1 MACNYLEFDI
11 SSIDLADATGNSNV
25 PPYVDGVVYGIY
37 NDCSGNTV
45 TQQYSSAGIFS
56 ATTCF
61 DTLSLTTLT
70 YYKNDAQYFATY
82 SSFVNTGT
90 PCAPV
95 PDPTPSDTP
104 ASTPAVTPTPT
115 QIYWYYQGIRC
126 GGSEVESFRSTS
138 PLSVGSITI
147 YGYCAACGGTNQCF
161 DNIIEI
167 FVPTTNDLIGVYDD
181 CTCTVAPT
189 PTPTSTYVEYTIT
202 SFGYATTNEAC
213 ASLNPGVTVYAD
225 IANNVPIVGMTFYDD
240 TSLTIP
246 YNGGSL
252 SQYYLLTRG
261 ATTWAAQVNTS
272 GVLTDYVLCS
282 VLTTPTPTP
291 NSTPPVTP
299 TPTPIC
305 SVVSFNGFS
314 GLTLNDACAQL
325 YPITIYYCGSLG
337 VGTDLYADSLLIYPV
352 NTPGYYNDPNNSQVY
367 HVGLPSVQN
376 GRVTDIQYCL
386 LPTPTQTQTQTQ
398 TQTPTTTSLY
408 VEYQIT
414 SFGYGDANLACAALD
429 ATGPVYASPIYNV
442 PMVGMVFYDDTNLT
456 IPHNG
461 GGTGQY
467 FLLVQGATTWAAQ
480 VNTIGELTNYSA
492 CATLPSPTQTQTQ
505 TPTPSVTIGASPTQ
519 TETPT
524 QTPTETPTQTPTETM
539 TPTPTETMTPTPSIT
554 ASPTETMTPTPSIT
568 ASPTETMTP
577 TPNPTSTPTPSI
589 TSSPTPTPGFS
600 VQFVDCSNSSNIFR
614 FNDPAIP
621 STTGV
626 TYYITG
632 STSFDGC
639 ATTVVNDG
647 SGPQYDGAGVSFLMT
662 GAGCGDPIC
671 PRSSNKAALLTRCS
685 DGQVFYFNVEE
696 DTAFIGAAY
705 VYSGVCYSFVE
716 FSGPGGDNIGSPL
729 YQNCFDCLSQP
740 TPTPTPYPTPTN
752 TPTVSSTPPACIYS
766 SFCLSSP
773 LSSVINY
780 NGNYDEVGFYN
791 GKPYYVGDGTTTGYI
806 YYVTGSTEYWCLSN
820 SLGGTCI
827 LQGATP
833 CYSQCP
839 DILAN
844 GFTSGICPT
853 PTPTP
858 INCNTFDFNAYF
870 DCDWEPLPT
879 PTPSVAC
886 DDVNFDISSFGV
898 TPTPSP
904 TGIIC
909 DGNAVIFSM
918 SGYTPAV
925 TPTIP
930 LTPTVTITR
939 TVDVAGQA
947 TFNMLDETFNCVSV
961 KVLTNCNTGMELYT
975 SSNLSYDGIT
985 VVTGMTFFA
994 LINNENVCVTY
1005 TRDDS
1010 NFSSNSIV
1018 NQIFQIYS
1026 NCANCSNVPTP
1037 TPSVTTTPT
1046 QTPSATAGLTPTA
1059 TSTPPVT
1066 PTQTKT
1072 QTPTPSP
1079 TSTLGSTPTQT
1090 PSNSPTA
1097 TPPVTQTQT
1106 QTASNTP
1113 TPSITKSPTPTPV
1126 WVYVYQSCQQIQ
1138 FGKFTSVAQV
1148 IQTQQVSFTVVVG
1161 ESFKDDQGNCWV
1173 YNGRFESDYIAPPT
1187 MTPITFQGDYFANAP
1202 TTVYTSCDDCLTP
1215 VFTPQQ
1221 TVISAGGS
1229 MEPCV
1234 GGTGINDYMGASVI
1248 LDTPVTVDTVI
1259 TVVVYYQYGNSY
1271 ITCKETLSNNNQTS
1285 FDILVPAGEAF
1296 GRVDA
1301 CTQGQ
1306 YFSTGANICGACV
1319 SGSNNPNINF
1329 GTYAC

>member
-1 MACNYLEFDI
+1 
-11 SSIDLADATGNSNV
+11 
-25 PPYVDGVVYGIY
+25 
-37 NDCSGNTV
+37 
-45 TQQYSSAGIFS
+45 
-56 ATTCF
+56 
-61 DTLSLTTLT
+61 
-70 YYKNDAQYFATY
+70 
-82 SSFVNTGT
+82 
-90 PCAPV
+90 
-95 PDPTPSDTP
+95 
-104 ASTPAVTPTPT
+104 
-115 QIYWYYQGIRC
+115 
-126 GGSEVESFRSTS
+126 
-138 PLSVGSITI
+138 
-147 YGYCAACGGTNQCF
+147 
-161 DNIIEI
+161 
-167 FVPTTNDLIGVYDD
+167 
-181 CTCTVAPT
+181 
-189 PTPTSTYVEYTIT
+189 
-202 SFGYATTNEAC
+202 
-213 ASLNPGVTVYAD
+213 
-225 IANNVPIVGMTFYDD
+225 
-240 TSLTIP
+240 
-246 YNGGSL
+246 
-252 SQYYLLTRG
+252 
-261 ATTWAAQVNTS
+261 
-272 GVLTDYVLCS
+272 
-282 VLTTPTPTP
+282 
-291 NSTPPVTP
+291 
-299 TPTPIC
+299 
-305 SVVSFNGFS
+305 
-314 GLTLNDACAQL
+314 
-325 YPITIYYCGSLG
+325 
-337 VGTDLYADSLLIYPV
+337 
-352 NTPGYYNDPNNSQVY
+352 
-367 HVGLPSVQN
+367 
-376 GRVTDIQYCL
+376 
-386 LPTPTQTQTQTQ
+386 
-398 TQTPTTTSLY
+398 
-408 VEYQIT
+408 
-414 SFGYGDANLACAALD
+414 
-429 ATGPVYASPIYNV
+429 
-442 PMVGMVFYDDTNLT
+442 
-456 IPHNG
+456 
-461 GGTGQY
+461 
-467 FLLVQGATTWAAQ
+467 
-480 VNTIGELTNYSA
+480 
-492 CATLPSPTQTQTQ
+492 
-505 TPTPSVTIGASPTQ
+505 
-519 TETPT
+519 
-524 QTPTETPTQTPTETM
+524 
-539 TPTPTETMTPTPSIT
+539 
-554 ASPTETMTPTPSIT
+554 
-568 ASPTETMTP
+568 
-577 TPNPTSTPTPSI
+577 
-589 TSSPTPTPGFS
+589 
-600 VQFVDCSNSSNIFR
+600 
-614 FNDPAIP
+614 
-621 STTGV
+621 
-626 TYYITG
+626 
-632 STSFDGC
+632 
-639 ATTVVNDG
+639 
-647 SGPQYDGAGVSFLMT
+647 MT

-671 PRSSNKAALLTRCS
+671 PRSSNRAALLTRCS
-685 DGQVFYFNVEE
+685 DGEVFYFNVEE

-705 VYSGVCYSFVE
+705 VYDGVCYSFVE

-729 YQNCFDCLSQP
+729 YQNCFDCLAQP

-766 SFCLSSP
+766 TFCLSST

-791 GKPYYVGDGTTTGYI
+791 GKPYYVGDGATTGYI

-886 DDVNFDISSFGV
+886 DDVNFDISYFGV

-930 LTPTVTITR
+930 LTPTVTLTR

-961 KVLTNCNTGMELYT
+961 KVLTNCNTGGELYT
-975 SSNLSYDGIT
+975 SSNLSYSGIT

-1059 TSTPPVT
+1059 TATPPVT

-1090 PSNSPTA
+1090 PSNTPTE
-1097 TPPVTQTQT
+1097 TPPVTPTQT

-1126 WVYVYQSCQQIQ
+1126 WVYVYQSCQQIL
-1138 FGKFTSVAQV
+1138 FGKFTSFAQV
-1148 IQTQQVSFTVVVG
+1148 IQTQQVSFTVVPE
-1161 ESFKDDQGNCWV
+1161 ESFKDDQGNCWT
-1173 YNGRFESDYIAPPT
+1173 YNGRFEVGYIAPPT
-1187 MTPITFQGDYFANAP
+1187 MTPITFQGDYFANAA

-1215 VFTPQQ
+1215 VVTPQQ

-1234 GGTGINDYMGASVI
+1234 GGTGINDYMGATVI
-1248 LDTPVTVDTVI
+1248 LDIPVTVDTVI

-1271 ITCKETLSNNNQTS
+1271 IPCNNTLTSNNQTS
-1285 FDILVPAGEAF
+1285 FDILVPAGESF

-1319 SGSNNPNINF
+1319 SGSDNPNINF

>member
-1 MACNYLEFDI
+1 MDYQLGSGTYNYCACGL
-11 SSIDLADATGNSNV
+11 SS
-25 PPYVDGVVYGIY
+25 
-37 NDCSGNTV
+37 
-45 TQQYSSAGIFS
+45 
-56 ATTCF
+56 
-61 DTLSLTTLT
+61 TLS
-70 YYKNDAQYFATY
+70 YWKNNTQYVA
-82 SSFVNTGT
+82 S
-90 PCAPV
+90 
-95 PDPTPSDTP
+95 
-104 ASTPAVTPTPT
+104 ASTANVVGPCTISPTPTP
-115 QIYWYYQGIRC
+115 
-126 GGSEVESFRSTS
+126 
-138 PLSVGSITI
+138 
-147 YGYCAACGGTNQCF
+147 N
-161 DNIIEI
+161 
-167 FVPTTNDLIGVYDD
+167 
-181 CTCTVAPT
+181 PT
-189 PTPTSTYVEYTIT
+189 PTPTSSYVEYTIT
-202 SFGYATTNEAC
+202 SFGYATTNDAC
-213 ASLNPGVTVYAD
+213 ASLNPGVTVYAE
-225 IANNVPIVGMTFYDD
+225 AGNTVPIVTMTFYDN
-240 TSLTIP
+240 TGLTIP
-246 YNGGSL
+246 YSGGSL

-272 GVLTDYVLCS
+272 GVLTDYVICS
-282 VLTTPTPTP
+282 TLPTPTPTTTLTTTPTPTP
-291 NSTPPVTP
+291 PIWYQIFDCDDSSVGYSIAYTAGSFSLNERCTAVNVSTRTVIIIGSTGTLPGGILYTLTSLGTTGCPSTPVP
-299 TPTPIC
+299 TE
-305 SVVSFNGFS
+305 
-314 GLTLNDACAQL
+314 
-325 YPITIYYCGSLG
+325 
-337 VGTDLYADSLLIYPV
+337 
-352 NTPGYYNDPNNSQVY
+352 
-367 HVGLPSVQN
+367 
-376 GRVTDIQYCL
+376 
-386 LPTPTQTQTQTQ
+386 TQ
-398 TQTPTTTSLY
+398 TQTPTQTPSQTPTTTPLY
-408 VEYQIT
+408 VEYQIS
-414 SFGYGDANLACAALD
+414 SFGEGDANLACATLSSP
-429 ATGPVYASPIYNV
+429 GPVYASPIYNV

-456 IPHNG
+456 IPHSG
-461 GGTGQY
+461 GSSGQW
-467 FLLVQGATTWAAQ
+467 FLLVQGVTTWAAQ

-492 CATLPSPTQTQTQ
+492 CATLTTPTQTPSETPTQTPTLSPGASPYPTTTPTETPTPTNTETQTQ
-505 TPTPSVTIGASPTQ
+505 TPTPDPTTTPTQ
-519 TETPT
+519 TQTPTTTTTLTATETQT
-524 QTPTETPTQTPTETM
+524 QTPTETPTQTQ
-539 TPTPTETMTPTPSIT
+539 TPTETQTPTPSIT
-554 ASPTETMTPTPSIT
+554 ASQTETPTQTPTPSIT
-568 ASPTETMTP
+568 ASQTQTQTPSTTTTP
-577 TPNPTSTPTPSI
+577 TPTL
-589 TSSPTPTPGFS
+589 GFA
-600 VQFVDCSNSSNIFR
+600 VQFVDCSDNSNIFR

-621 STTGV
+621 STIGV

-632 STSFDGC
+632 STSFEGC
-639 ATTVVNDG
+639 ATTVLNDG
-647 SGPQYDGAGVSFLMT
+647 TGSQYDGAGVSFLMT

-671 PRSSNKAALLTRCS
+671 PRSSNRAALLTRCS
-685 DGQVFYFNVEE
+685 DGEVFYFNVEE

-705 VYSGVCYSFVE
+705 VYDGVCYSFVE

-729 YQNCFDCLSQP
+729 YQNCFDCLAQP

-766 SFCLSSP
+766 TFCLSST

-791 GKPYYVGDGTTTGYI
+791 GKPYYVGDGATTGYI

-886 DDVNFDISSFGV
+886 DDVNFDISYFGV

-930 LTPTVTITR
+930 LTPTVTLTR

-961 KVLTNCNTGMELYT
+961 KVLTNCNTGGELYT
-975 SSNLSYDGIT
+975 SSNLSYSGIT

-1059 TSTPPVT
+1059 TATPPVT

-1090 PSNSPTA
+1090 PSNTPTE
-1097 TPPVTQTQT
+1097 TPPVTPTQT

-1126 WVYVYQSCQQIQ
+1126 WVYVYQSCQQIL
-1138 FGKFTSVAQV
+1138 FGKFTSFAQV
-1148 IQTQQVSFTVVVG
+1148 IQTQQVSFTVVPE
-1161 ESFKDDQGNCWV
+1161 ESFKDDQGNCWT
-1173 YNGRFESDYIAPPT
+1173 YNGRFEVGYIAPPT
-1187 MTPITFQGDYFANAP
+1187 MTPITFQGNYFANAA

-1215 VFTPQQ
+1215 VVTPQQ

-1234 GGTGINDYMGASVI
+1234 GGTGINDYMGATVI
-1248 LDTPVTVDTVI
+1248 LDVPVTVDTVI

-1271 ITCKETLSNNNQTS
+1271 IPCNNTLTSNNQTS
-1285 FDILVPAGEAF
+1285 FDILVPAGESF

-1319 SGSNNPNINF
+1319 SGSDNPNINF